1 MTDSHPA
8 SALESAFRKLRL
20 KGPQVMLL
28 NALAEHGSLH
38 RAAAAIHT
46 TQPAAT
52 GLLRQLEEA
61 LGTPLFLRHA
71 RGMTPT
77 ACGEVMIRYARSVLH
92 DFERA
97 REEIAALTA
106 GHEGV
111 LHVGS
116 VMGAVPALIAP
127 ALASYK
133 AAYPKVNVSLLV
145 ESSDILLPALMRG
158 DLDIAVG
165 RLPDGHSG
173 EGLDVHP
180 LLPEPMSVVVG
191 RDHPLLRKKRVSMAD
206 LTPYTWLLHPEGS
219 PMRRRIDHAVLASG
233 TTRLPDVLETA
244 SLLAITAMLERTT
257 MISVI
262 PTAAASHYA
271 AYGIVQVLA
280 LDLPISMAPLAL
292 ITRTFREAPP
302 PVRAFCEL
310 LKAPRSGKKGGRA
323 GVRARGSRK

>member
-1 MTDSHPA
+1 MTDPDHA
-8 SALESAFRKLRL
+8 STLESAFRKLRL

-61 LGTPLFLRHA
+61 LGAPLFLRHA
-71 RGMTPT
+71 KGMTPT
-77 ACGEVMIRYARSVLH
+77 ASGEVMIRYARSVLH

-97 REEIAALTA
+97 REEIEALTA
-106 GHEGV
+106 GREGV

-116 VMGAVPALIAP
+116 VMGAVPGLVAS

-133 AAYPKVNVSLLV
+133 ETYPKVSVSLLV
-145 ESSDILLPALMRG
+145 ESSDILVPALLRG
-158 DLDIAVG
+158 DLDVAVG
-165 RLPDGHSG
+165 RLPDGLSG
-173 EGLDVHP
+173 EGLELRP

-191 RDHPLLRKKRVSMAD
+191 RKHPLLRRARVSMAD
-206 LTPYTWLLHPEGS
+206 LMPYTWLLHPDGS
-219 PMRRRIDHAVLASG
+219 PMRRRIDHAVLASAG
-233 TTRLPDVLETA
+233 TRLPDVLETA

-271 AYGIVQVLA
+271 AYGIVRL
-280 LDLPISMAPLAL
+280 LPLELPISMAPLAL
-292 ITRTFREAPP
+292 ITRTHREPPAPL
-302 PVRAFCEL
+302 RAFCEL
-310 LKAPRSGKKGGRA
+310 LERAPGVKRGK
-323 GVRARGSRK
+323 SRQR

>member
-1 MTDSHPA
+1 MKEPHST
-8 SALESAFRKLRL
+8 SALEGAFRKLRL

-38 RAAAAIHT
+38 RAAAVIHT

-71 RGMTPT
+71 KGMTPT

-106 GHEGV
+106 GHDGV

-116 VMGAVPALIAP
+116 VMGAVPALVAP
-127 ALASYK
+127 ALADYK
-133 AAYPKVNVSLLV
+133 ATYPKVNISLLV

-158 DLDIAVG
+158 DLDVAVG

-173 EGLDVHP
+173 EGLD
-180 LLPEPMSVVVG
+180 LRALAPEPMSVVVG
-191 RDHPLLRKKRVSMAD
+191 RKHPLLHKKRVSMAV
-206 LTPYTWLLHPEGS
+206 LTLYTWLLHPEGS

-233 TTRLPDVLETA
+233 ITRLPEVFETA

-262 PTAAASHYA
+262 PTAAALHYA
-271 AYGIVQVLA
+271 AYGIVRVIPF
-280 LDLPISMAPLAL
+280 DLPISMAPLAL
-292 ITRTFREAPP
+292 ITRTLREPP
-302 PVRAFCEL
+302 PPLRAFCEIL
-310 LKAPRSGKKGGRA
+310 SKLTHAKRPKQLPHRRVS
-323 GVRARGSRK
+323 SR